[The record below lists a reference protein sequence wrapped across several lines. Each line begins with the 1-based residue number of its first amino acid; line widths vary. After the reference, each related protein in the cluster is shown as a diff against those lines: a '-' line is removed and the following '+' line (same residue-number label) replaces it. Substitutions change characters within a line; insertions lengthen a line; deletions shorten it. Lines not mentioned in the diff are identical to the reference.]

1 MKFSKYARFYVLT
14 TQGILTMVVLAVIG
28 YFIGRAIDVESVWPG
43 VLAAIGALCGLVSF
57 IYTLLRL
64 LKEEDK
70 KKDEKIDRSED

>member
-1 MKFSKYARFYVLT
+1 MAALV
-14 TQGILTMVVLAVIG
+14 VIG

-43 VLAAIGALCGLVSF
+43 VLAAIGALCGLGSF

-70 KKDEKIDRSED
+70 NKNEETSRSED

>member
-1 MKFSKYARFYVLT
+1 MKLSKYAKFYVLT
-14 TQGILTMVVLAVIG
+14 TQGIFTMVVLAVAG

-57 IYTLLRL
+57 IYTLLKL

-70 KKDEKIDRSED
+70 NKNEETNRSED

>member
-1 MKFSKYARFYVLT
+1 MKFSKYAKFYVLT
-14 TQGILTMVVLAVIG
+14 TQGIFTMAVLAVVG

-57 IYTLLRL
+57 IYTLLKL

-70 KKDEKIDRSED
+70 NKNEETNRSED

>member
-14 TQGILTMVVLAVIG
+14 TQGIITMVVLVVIG
-28 YFIGRAIDVESVWPG
+28 YFIGRAIDAQSVWPG

-70 KKDEKIDRSED
+70 NKNESKIGSED

>member
-1 MKFSKYARFYVLT
+1 MKLSKYARFYVLT
-14 TQGILTMVVLAVIG
+14 TQGIFTMAVLVVVG

-57 IYTLLRL
+57 IYTLLKL

-70 KKDEKIDRSED
+70 NKNEETNRSED